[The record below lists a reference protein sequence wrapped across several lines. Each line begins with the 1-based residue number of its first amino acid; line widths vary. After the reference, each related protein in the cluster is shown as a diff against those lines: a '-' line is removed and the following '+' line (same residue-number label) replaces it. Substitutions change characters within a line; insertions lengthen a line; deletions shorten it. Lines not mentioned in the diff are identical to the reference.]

1 MADIILSLMKI
12 GEFLRANQLSVGDN
26 ALFLLQKLGV
36 EADKLLKK
44 FESEVGETA
53 KMSKSKANVVDPEEA
68 VERYGADTVRLY
80 ILFAAPPEQDFEW
93 TDEGIQ
99 GAYRFLNRLWN
110 FVIERED
117 TLKRTHYSREELREL
132 QGRSKDL
139 RRLIHQTIKE
149 YLVDMEKRYQ
159 FNTAIAKIM
168 KLLNELTDFK
178 PQNETEEKVLKEGVE
193 TLLLLLSPIAPH
205 ISEELWHRIGHDELI
220 VLQPVPIPDEDALRV
235 EEVEIPVQINGK
247 VRAKVKVPFGAD
259 EETVKEI
266 VLENDRV
273 KGYLDGREVK
283 KFIYINNK
291 LVNIVVK

>member
-1 MADIILSLMKI
+1 MKI

>member
-1 MADIILSLMKI
+1 MKI

-36 EADKLLKK
+36 EADKLLKR

-110 FVIERED
+110 FVIDRED

-220 VLQPVPIPDEDALRV
+220 VLQPVPTPDEGALKV